1 MDLNIRELGLSGDG
15 ETNLMGIDELRHSSN
30 NILFKSDS
38 AYKSTLLN
46 SKEEQI
52 NQNKEI
58 INEEIYEN
66 DNNKKIIIN
75 NNDNIIY
82 RNPIK
87 DLPKYGKNSNSKS
100 LSSNIISGNNSN
112 SYDTNNSNNFLYSS
126 PQKARGLSHKEK
138 IMLLLSQ
145 EKTKVNKK
153 EVSYFALKK
162 DLPKEDS
169 KKERTDRNGT
179 IINKKN
185 KKKVKVTFNDEIN
198 KNKLVTEIKIESY
211 KKYNLI
217 SGMPKEDYYLG
228 VNKKAV
234 CKCCSIY

>member
-1 MDLNIRELGLSGDG
+1 MDLNIRELRLSGDG
-15 ETNLMGIDELRHSSN
+15 ESNQMGIDELKFSSN

-52 NQNKEI
+52 NQNKDI

-66 DNNKKIIIN
+66 DNKKIISN

-82 RNPIK
+82 RNSLK
-87 DLPKYGKNSNSKS
+87 DLQKYGKNSNSKS

-126 PQKARGLSHKEK
+126 PQKTRGLSHKEK

-162 DLPKEDS
+162 DPPKEDS

-185 KKKVKVTFNDEIN
+185 KRKVKVTFNDEIN

-228 VNKKAV
+228 VNKKTT

>member
-1 MDLNIRELGLSGDG
+1 MDLNIRELRLSGDG
-15 ETNLMGIDELRHSSN
+15 ESNQMGIDELKFSSN

-38 AYKSTLLN
+38 ANKSTLLN

-66 DNNKKIIIN
+66 DNKKIISN

-82 RNPIK
+82 RNSLK
-87 DLPKYGKNSNSKS
+87 DLQKYGKNSNSKS

-228 VNKKAV
+228 ANKKTI

>member
-1 MDLNIRELGLSGDG
+1 
-15 ETNLMGIDELRHSSN
+15 
-30 NILFKSDS
+30 
-38 AYKSTLLN
+38 
-46 SKEEQI
+46 
-52 NQNKEI
+52 
-58 INEEIYEN
+58 
-66 DNNKKIIIN
+66 
-75 NNDNIIY
+75 
-82 RNPIK
+82 
-87 DLPKYGKNSNSKS
+87 
-100 LSSNIISGNNSN
+100 
-112 SYDTNNSNNFLYSS
+112 
-126 PQKARGLSHKEK
+126 
-138 IMLLLSQ
+138 MLLLSQ

-228 VNKKAV
+228 VSKKTT

>member
-52 NQNKEI
+52 NQNKDI

-66 DNNKKIIIN
+66 DNKKIIIN

-126 PQKARGLSHKEK
+126 PQKARGLSHKQK
-138 IMLLLSQ
+138 ILLLLSQ

-169 KKERTDRNGT
+169 KKERKSN
-179 IINKKN
+179 
-185 KKKVKVTFNDEIN
+185 FQ
-198 KNKLVTEIKIESY
+198 
-211 KKYNLI
+211 
-217 SGMPKEDYYLG
+217 
-228 VNKKAV
+228 
-234 CKCCSIY
+234 